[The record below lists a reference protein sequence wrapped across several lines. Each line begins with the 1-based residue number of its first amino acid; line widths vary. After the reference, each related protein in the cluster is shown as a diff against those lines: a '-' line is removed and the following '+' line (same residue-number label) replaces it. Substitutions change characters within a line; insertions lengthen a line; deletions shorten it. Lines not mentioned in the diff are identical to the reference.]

1 MVMAMLERKFAKTFG
16 IFSVSKILYV
26 CRLFNGLEQ
35 SVIEGKWRPTGVPT
49 IFRMI
54 EKLNASSQGFKLIL
68 TAKDGFSNLKLSKN
82 KDICFDGFFK
92 PVTVLK
98 NHAQSN
104 KKPTYKML
112 REVAHLL
119 QICKH
124 YFLFRPG
131 IVYFDHGNVWA
142 AAIFARLTKCPV
154 VFRVMGVYPAMRD
167 AVNAD
172 NPSIAQRVLRWCYRS
187 PFSMVVCTQDGSGVE
202 KWLSAALDKRVR
214 VLTPLNGLPK
224 ISGRNEID
232 TDHRAITVS
241 FLGKLESAKGAD
253 VFVQAMMR
261 VVVQSGQKFKFHL
274 VGTGSLEAGLRKE
287 INRSKHKNCFEIT
300 SRLENHLVQKL
311 LQKTDIYVSLNK
323 YGNLSNANLEAI
335 AAGCCIVLPSS
346 QKSTGI
352 DVVTDQMLGLNAVYR
367 LKNGVDHEELAR
379 AVIQLAASP
388 ERREAMSQ
396 NVLHI
401 AKTLPDWQQ
410 RIDLEF
416 NELLKLRATD
426 G

>member
-1 MVMAMLERKFAKTFG
+1 MVMAMLEKKFANTFG

-35 SVIEGKWRPTGVPT
+35 SVIEGKWSPTGVPT

-54 EKLNASSQGFKLIL
+54 EKLNTSAVGFKLIL
-68 TAKDGFSNLKLSKN
+68 TAKDGFSSVKLSKN

-92 PVTVLK
+92 PVTVLR

-104 KKPTYKML
+104 KKPICKML

-142 AAIFARLTKCPV
+142 AAIFARLTNCPV

-167 AVNAD
+167 AVNAT

-202 KWLSAALDKRVR
+202 KWLSAALDQRVR
-214 VLTPLNGLPK
+214 VLTLLNGLPK
-224 ISGRNEID
+224 ISGRHEND
-232 TDHRAITVS
+232 TDHRVVTVS

-261 VVVQSGQKFKFHL
+261 VLGQSGQEFKFHL
-274 VGTGSLEAGLRKE
+274 VGTGSLEARLRKE

-300 SRLENHLVQKL
+300 SRLENHLVQKF

-346 QKSTGI
+346 QQSTGI
-352 DVVTDQMLGLNAVYR
+352 DVVTDQMLGSNAVYR
-367 LKNGVDHEELAR
+367 LKNGADHEELAR

-401 AKTLPDWQQ
+401 AETLPDWRQ
-410 RIDLEF
+410 RIDFEF
-416 NELLKLRATD
+416 NELLKLRAPD